1 MKKNRMYKVYGTEKY
16 QDFLRFLGDNKERF
30 SFYTESIVRD
40 NGICNVLYCI
50 DEAYL
55 DVFAIGEIEYD
66 KPITGDVKVYLI
78 KPITEKVC
86 VDIVDNYI
94 FYYPYNSNKNNL
106 DSYEINKANYGL
118 RVVLLD
124 KQSSNSN
131 ITTNTIDVTDI
142 TEKEQFVEL
151 C

>member
-16 QDFLRFLGDNKERF
+16 QDFFRILEDNKERF
-30 SFYTESIVRD
+30 SFYTESIVKD

-66 KPITGDVKVYLI
+66 KLITGDIKVYLI
-78 KPITEKVC
+78 KPVTERVRM
-86 VDIVDNYI
+86 DIVDNYI
-94 FYYPYNSNKNNL
+94 FYYPNNSNKGNL

-124 KQSSNSN
+124 KENSNSN
-131 ITTNTIDVTDI
+131 TTTNTIDITDT
-142 TEKEQFVEL
+142 TEEEQFVEL